1 MCSKEEGL
9 EALNMLLESIRKGC
23 KKGKEQRMVLIWKG
37 SVLGVEEVV
46 EALNGMNGNGNE
58 HDIGLIEVYDA
69 FGSGS
74 VHYESSSRQYSM

>member
-1 MCSKEEGL
+1 
-9 EALNMLLESIRKGC
+9 
-23 KKGKEQRMVLIWKG
+23 MVLIWKG
-37 SVLGVEEVV
+37 SVVGVEEVV

>member
-1 MCSKEEGL
+1 
-9 EALNMLLESIRKGC
+9 
-23 KKGKEQRMVLIWKG
+23 MVLIWKG

-58 HDIGLIEVYDA
+58 HDIALIEVYDA